1 MTDHELKI
9 IPRFFTDVARFAK
22 RYEVRKNDRDFKEGD
37 HIVLREWD
45 GTDYTGRQ
53 ILGYIDYV
61 LTAEDFP
68 EGIKEGY
75 CVFAYNVRPY
85 GVQDWREDE

>member
-1 MTDHELKI
+1 MKPHILKI
-9 IPRFFTDVARFAK
+9 APIWFEAALHGAK
-22 RYEVRKNDRDFKEGD
+22 RFEVRRNDRDFKEGD